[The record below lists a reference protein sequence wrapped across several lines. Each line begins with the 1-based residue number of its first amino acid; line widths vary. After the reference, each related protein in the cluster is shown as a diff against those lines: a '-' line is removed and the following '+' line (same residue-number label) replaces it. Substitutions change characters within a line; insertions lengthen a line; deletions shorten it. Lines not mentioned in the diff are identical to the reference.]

1 MPRGRK
7 SFRTCSLF
15 FYSCHLEN
23 SDLIN
28 ICGWP
33 LSKEEFLLKSI
44 CKIRFHL
51 LPFYLGR
58 KMHALTLQG
67 RRNWEAIDPLPHPPN
82 YGRNNSK
89 TTFSFKRPPSCIQ
102 TFQRSCLCS
111 NTIVV
116 ILLVGVDKGQL
127 ISKCHFWCLQ
137 FS

>member
-1 MPRGRK
+1 M
-7 SFRTCSLF
+7 
-15 FYSCHLEN
+15 
-23 SDLIN
+23 
-28 ICGWP
+28 
-33 LSKEEFLLKSI
+33 KSI

-102 TFQRSCLCS
+102 TFLRSCLCS

-127 ISKCHFWCLQ
+127 RTFENSFWYLQ
-137 FS
+137 FSQKRTKNFTTMVPEVELFSFVFLGELKTPKMTFWN